1 MDTVVDPKSF
11 VEDQDVPALKR
22 AQLTDLEALGLPVLG
37 AFRPRK
43 TAEIKSSKIGVGF
56 ETLDRFMFDPDR
68 VYPLMA
74 ELGAKWARVQTGW
87 SRCETEAGQY
97 DFAWLEEIVDRLLEA
112 GVEPFFS
119 VTFGNK
125 LYMPDVPHESAVG
138 HVPLYYGDDVKR
150 AWHDYVIALA
160 QRFRGK
166 VRYWEVWNEPN
177 IPQFWHP
184 SKPNGAEYAELVKVT
199 AAAVKESIPDAKIV
213 GGAMSKMDPPFL
225 EAALKAGMAESIDV
239 FSFHPYQSVPE
250 VNLQNM
256 HDLVRRML
264 RQYAPGHSIDVW
276 QGENGCPSQT
286 KGHNDDWLGLYG
298 TDQVV
303 QAKWVARRILADLKT
318 GFDMALYFHAVD
330 LMGRPYRQAGGEV
343 KKPVMMG
350 LINGADYSPKYS
362 FEVFQRVCSLFDD
375 TSERCELFYRFL
387 NPDEQQPQQS
397 AVLASPMGVS
407 FVRDGVPLLAYWN
420 TEDPQQK
427 KAAREIDLVFWAD
440 SDLKF
445 DSPVLLDLMTGQVHD
460 LAAHAKPFICD
471 DAHVGTQFRLPFTDY
486 PLVLT
491 DQSLFPLLS
500 YEN

>member
-1 MDTVVDPKSF
+1 MSELCPESF
-11 VEDQDVPALKR
+11 VEMQDVPRLKR
-22 AQLTDLEALGLPVLG
+22 AQLADLEAAGLPKLG
-37 AFRPRK
+37 DIPVRK
-43 TAEIKSSKIGVGF
+43 TTEIASSRIGVGF
-56 ETLDRFMFDPDR
+56 ETLDRFMFDPER

-87 SRCETEAGQY
+87 SRCEVEPGKY
-97 DFAWLEEIVDRLLEA
+97 DFAWLEEIVDKLLA
-112 GVEPFFS
+112 VGVEPFFCLS
-119 VTFGNK
+119 FGNK
-125 LYMPDVPHESAVG
+125 VYMPEVPHESAVG
-138 HVPLYYGDDVKR
+138 HVPLYYGDTVKQ
-150 AWHDYVIALA
+150 AWVDFVVALA
-160 QRFRGK
+160 DCFRGR

-199 AAAVKESIPDAKIV
+199 SAAVKQSIPDAKIV

-225 EAALKAGMAESIDV
+225 EAALKAGMAEHIDV

-264 RQYAPGHSIDVW
+264 AQYAPEKAIDVW

-286 KGHNDDWLGLYG
+286 QGHNDDWLGLYDV
-298 TDQVV
+298 DQVV

-318 GFDMALYFHAVD
+318 GFDMALYFHAID

-350 LINGADYSPKYS
+350 LINGATYEPKYS

-375 TSERCELFYRFL
+375 ASERKELFYRFMNL
-387 NPDEQQPQQS
+387 SESNPEQS
-397 AVLASPMGVS
+397 AVLATPMGVS
-407 FVRDGVPLLAYWN
+407 FVRAGTPLVAYWN

-427 KAAREIDLVFWAD
+427 KLAREIDLVVWAD

-445 DSPVLLDLMTGQVHD
+445 DQPVLLDLMTGHI
-460 LAAHAKPFICD
+460 HEITSKSEPFICD
-471 DAHVGTQFRLPFTDY
+471 DAHVGTKFRLPLTDY
-486 PLVLT
+486 PLVLA
-491 DQSLFPLLS
+491 DQSLFS
-500 YEN
+500 Q